1 MIPYVIE
8 KSDKGDKAYDIYSKL
23 LSDRIIFI
31 RGEFNPILADSVTA
45 QLLFLESQ
53 DNEKDIYMYINSP
66 GGMVTSMFSI
76 FDTMCYIKPDVC
88 TLAYGEACSAG
99 SFLLA
104 AGSKGKRYALP
115 NSQLMIHELS
125 GGHHGKFHDM
135 KNSFEHTEK
144 LYEKMA
150 NYYVK
155 FTGQPLEKIKEDMK
169 RDFFMSA
176 EEAKAYGLIDEI
188 QTSRI

>member
-53 DNEKDIYMYINSP
+53 DNEKDIYLYINSP
-66 GGMVTSMFSI
+66 GGMVSSMFSI
-76 FDTMCYIKPDVC
+76 FDTMNYIKPDVC
-88 TLAYGEACSAG
+88 TLAYGDACSAG

-104 AGSKGKRYALP
+104 AGCKGKRFALP
-115 NSQLMIHELS
+115 NSSIMIHELS
-125 GGHHGKFHDM
+125 GGHQGKFHDM

-144 LYEKMA
+144 LYDKMA
-150 NYYVK
+150 NYYVG
-155 FTGQPLEKIKEDMK
+155 FTGQKLEKIKEDM
-169 RDFFMSA
+169 RIDYYMSA
-176 EEAKAYGLIDEI
+176 EEAKEYGLIDEI
-188 QTSRI
+188 QTIRI

>member
-31 RGEFNPILADSVTA
+31 RGEFNPVLADSVTA

-53 DNEKDIYMYINSP
+53 DNEKDIYLYINSP
-66 GGMVTSMFSI
+66 GGMVSSMFSI
-76 FDTMCYIKPDVC
+76 FDTMNYIKPDVC
-88 TLAYGEACSAG
+88 TLAYGDACSAG

-104 AGSKGKRYALP
+104 AGCKGKRFALP
-115 NSQLMIHELS
+115 NASIMVHELS
-125 GGHHGKFHDM
+125 GGHQGKFHDM

-144 LYEKMA
+144 LYDKMA
-150 NYYVK
+150 KYYVE
-155 FTGQPLEKIKEDMK
+155 FTGQKLEKIKEDMK

-188 QTSRI
+188 QTTRA